1 MKRSM
6 IFIAG
11 LIFAVCMIVAFKGC
25 GGCPGGVSEAVCKA
39 ARTSGIAT
47 STEIQQTT
55 PAGTRTAG
63 VTSLNARQL
72 ASIDAGLAGAFAD
85 ARVSGY
91 TAALVPAF
99 YSISTPISPCVLSP
113 VDRVPSF
120 YVRAD
125 SYDGTEFD
133 QYNSKGPGVRDG
145 TGVVMAA
152 EMVLSLGTP
161 GSTLEYGWMV
171 VCPDENVIADAARNG
186 GEHIIIANNDSEY
199 YGITWFHG
207 YGFYHPLL
215 PKRDPPSAGRPAPIN
230 QGSSLLIRAV
240 R

>member
-1 MKRSM
+1 MKR
-6 IFIAG
+6 
-11 LIFAVCMIVAFKGC
+11 LIIITAVLFAAGC
-25 GGCPGGVSEAVCKA
+25 GNASNVPDDVRAAARSSGVS
-39 ARTSGIAT
+39 T
-47 STEIQQTT
+47 STRVQQTT
-55 PAGTRTAG
+55 PNGTRVEG
-63 VTSLNARQL
+63 VASLNDRQL
-72 ASIDAGLAGAFAD
+72 AAIDAGLTGAFAD

-91 TAALVPAF
+91 AAALDPAF
-99 YSISTPISPCVLSP
+99 YTISTPITKCVLSP

-133 QYNSKGPGVRDG
+133 QYNSKGPGVKDG

-161 GSTLEYGWMV
+161 GSNIEYGWMV
-171 VCPDENVIADAARNG
+171 ACPDENVIAEAARNG
-186 GEHIIIANNDSEY
+186 AEHIIIANNDGEY
-199 YGITWFHG
+199 YSVTWFHG

-215 PKRDPPSAGRPAPIN
+215 PKRDPPAAARPAPIA
-230 QGSSLLIRAV
+230 QGSSMLIRAV